1 MAMHDVIVRL
11 APGIEGLIFD
21 LFTSRREI
29 TDLGFPASRFPYYL
43 GTSVVTLCGELNM
56 SRLGQWALKADFY
69 FGSGRVK
76 FGRSKGSS
84 TSYKPFD
91 LTVGGVAIPHLSAD
105 DRKKINGKADL
116 HTIQA
121 NYEAT
126 CSCSTVT
133 QDQAQALAIGF
144 TVLGEGYEAYQKD
157 SKTYQISMGMASS
170 SKDYNKMAL
179 FMVAELVLKD
189 VQKSPLEKPI
199 VHYLECTRKFVDKE
213 NSIFLS
219 MDKGDNLIF
228 VEPPFVTTCYSLA
241 EGWVYDAPLPED
253 PARIEG
259 MYMSWAMK
267 YSITLDQQI
276 KVTGFGLVFNQ
287 FCTDKSRLSKGPYLA
302 HIFKQLLAKLGEKQ
316 LDGLNSF
323 VEQADGHSSPFEPK
337 TR

>member
-1 MAMHDVIVRL
+1 MRKKAAEYKKHQMAMHDVIVRL

-21 LFTSRREI
+21 LCTSRREI

-56 SRLGQWALKADFY
+56 SRLGQWALKADFC

-179 FMVAELVLKD
+179 FTMAELVLKD
-189 VQKSPLEKPI
+189 VQQSPLGSQKARS
-199 VHYLECTRKFVDKE
+199 L
-213 NSIFLS
+213 SIRSQPRLQAYSPREVEGLGLS
-219 MDKGDNLIF
+219 CLQDIDI
-228 VEPPFVTTCYSLA
+228 
-241 EGWVYDAPLPED
+241 D
-253 PARIEG
+253 
-259 MYMSWAMK
+259 
-267 YSITLDQQI
+267 
-276 KVTGFGLVFNQ
+276 
-287 FCTDKSRLSKGPYLA
+287 
-302 HIFKQLLAKLGEKQ
+302 
-316 LDGLNSF
+316 
-323 VEQADGHSSPFEPK
+323 
-337 TR
+337 

>member
-1 MAMHDVIVRL
+1 MRKKAAEYKKHQMAMHDVIVRL

-179 FMVAELVLKD
+179 FMMAELVLKD
-189 VQKSPLEKPI
+189 VQQSPLEKP
-199 VHYLECTRKFVDKE
+199 VVYYLECTRKF
-213 NSIFLS
+213 
-219 MDKGDNLIF
+219 
-228 VEPPFVTTCYSLA
+228 
-241 EGWVYDAPLPED
+241 
-253 PARIEG
+253 
-259 MYMSWAMK
+259 
-267 YSITLDQQI
+267 
-276 KVTGFGLVFNQ
+276 
-287 FCTDKSRLSKGPYLA
+287 
-302 HIFKQLLAKLGEKQ
+302 GEQQ
-316 LDGLNSF
+316 LDGLNSL
-323 VEQADGHSSPFEPK
+323 VEQADGHSNPFEPK
-337 TR
+337 TW